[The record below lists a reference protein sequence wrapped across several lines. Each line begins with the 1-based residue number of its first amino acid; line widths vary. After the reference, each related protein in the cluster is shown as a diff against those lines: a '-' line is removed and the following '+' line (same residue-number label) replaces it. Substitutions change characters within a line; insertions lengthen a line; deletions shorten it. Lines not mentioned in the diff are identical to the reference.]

1 LADQIDRATI
11 EVAQLAEETTAAED
25 EWLARTERLA
35 ESAAAWSETL
45 DALEAAQSALDLAAG
60 EAYADTA
67 GAPDTELPDL
77 TGLAPL
83 GGEWDL
89 PALTEAVEAARTA
102 EVVAHA
108 AYDTAAESASRAE
121 DRYTALD
128 AEFTEAQSELDR
140 LVEDNAEEI
149 EEIERAREEAAADYS
164 DDFSSEV
171 D

>member
-1 LADQIDRATI
+1 
-11 EVAQLAEETTAAED
+11 
-25 EWLARTERLA
+25 
-35 ESAAAWSETL
+35 
-45 DALEAAQSALDLAAG
+45 LAAG

-83 GGEWDL
+83 GGGWDL
-89 PALTEAVEAARTA
+89 PALTDAVEAARTA

-108 AYDTAAESASRAE
+108 AYDTAAEPASRAE
-121 DRYTALD
+121 DRYTAPD
-128 AEFTEAQSELDR
+128 AEFTEAPSELDR

-171 D
+171 DGWDAAPEAKKAVEYALAQLGKP